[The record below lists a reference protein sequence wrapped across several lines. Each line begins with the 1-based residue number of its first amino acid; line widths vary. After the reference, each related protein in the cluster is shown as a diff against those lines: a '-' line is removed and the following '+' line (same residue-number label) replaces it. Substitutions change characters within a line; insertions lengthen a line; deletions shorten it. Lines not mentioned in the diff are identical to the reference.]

1 MKKVFTS
8 AALLFFALFSFGQ
21 ILEPVHWDFQTKQV
35 SDNEFDLIF
44 TAKIDDGWTIYS
56 QFLEGEDGPVPTAFY
71 FEEKENHYTK
81 VGKVEESPENRKAAH
96 DKVFDMEL
104 IKFYKKA
111 TFTQRVKVTE
121 GKPITGFLEFM
132 TCDDSRCLPPAEVDF
147 SFDVKST
154 ISSSDKTGATPS
166 NATDKKVAEVAKQL
180 DEENV
185 AAEEAT
191 DKTSEKDTGTA
202 LATDQE
208 SAADDGL
215 LEPVKW
221 TLEVQPQADG
231 THALALKANIDK
243 GWYVYSQIVEED
255 GPEPTSVEFEEDP
268 NVEVLG
274 KAEEVSDHEVSGF
287 DKVFQMNVTKFKE
300 EVTFLQK
307 IKVGDPNKE
316 VNGLVYFM
324 TCDDSRCLPPTEVPF
339 KVTLSTG
346 NVLIGDEALTEMPDG
361 LPPIVTDDKGSV
373 IIDKTGAV
381 SCNHTVETKDKSLW
395 GTFLL
400 GIIGGLLALLTPC
413 VWPMIP
419 LTVSFFTKGA
429 ENKSKGLFNAFMY
442 GFYILLVYLL
452 LSAPFH
458 LLDSLNP
465 DILNEIST
473 NVWLNIFFFAIFI
486 FFAFSFFGYYEITL
500 PSSWLNKS
508 SSAEGIGGAIG
519 IFFMALTLA
528 LVSFSCTGPILGSLL
543 AGTLSSTGGANPAML
558 LTAGM
563 AGFGF
568 ALALPFGLFA
578 AFPSWL
584 NTLPK
589 SGGWMTTVKVVLGFL
604 ELALALKFLSNAD
617 LVKHWGLLKIEPFL
631 LLWIVI
637 FILMGVYLFGKIR
650 FPHDSPLKKVPI
662 PRAVLGIA
670 SIAFAIYLMTG
681 FKFDEKAGS
690 LKPLTLLSGLAP
702 PACYSWLYPCDCP
715 QNLSCFKDFNEG
727 MTYAKKVG
735 KPVMIDF
742 TGHACVNCREMEE
755 TVWPKPEVYKLLD
768 EEYVLISLY
777 VDEKIE
783 LPEEEQVTVELKNG
797 KKRKLRYTGHRWQI
811 LQTENFNINS
821 QPYYVLLSPDGKML
835 NQPVPYTPDVQ
846 EYASFLECG
855 LNRFNEL
862 KTQNQLLGDNQ

>member
-8 AALLFFALFSFGQ
+8 ATLLLLALFSYGQ

-71 FEEKENHYTK
+71 FEEKEKHYSK
-81 VGKVEESPENRKAAH
+81 VGKVEESPENRKSAH

-111 TFTQRVKVTE
+111 TFTQRVKVAE

-132 TCDDSRCLPPAEVDF
+132 TCDDSRCLPPTEVDF
-147 SFDVKST
+147 SFEVKPTAGQSEST
-154 ISSSDKTGATPS
+154 GDASPKGQEEKAAEKAKEETPTS
-166 NATDKKVAEVAKQL
+166 AVAETTQRDL
-180 DEENV
+180 
-185 AAEEAT
+185 AEQPAGEPAN
-191 DKTSEKDTGTA
+191 
-202 LATDQE
+202 
-208 SAADDGL
+208 DGI

-221 TLEVQPQADG
+221 SLEVQPQDDG
-231 THALALKANIDK
+231 TQALAIKAKIDE
-243 GWYVYSQIVEED
+243 GWYVYSQHIEED
-255 GPEPTSVEFEEDP
+255 GPEPTSVEFDEDP
-268 NVEVLG
+268 NVEVMG
-274 KAEEVSDHEVSGF
+274 KAEEVSDYKVSGF
-287 DKVFQMNVTKFKE
+287 DKVFEINVTKYKK

-307 IKVGDPNKE
+307 LKVADANKP
-316 VNGLVYFM
+316 VKGLVYFM
-324 TCDDSRCLPPTEVPF
+324 TCDDSKCLPPTEVPF
-339 KVTLSTG
+339 NVNLSSG
-346 NVLIGDEALTEMPDG
+346 KYLIGDDAMDLGDT
-361 LPPIVTDDKGSV
+361 PPIISETNGEI
-373 IIDKTGAV
+373 IIDKSNPAT
-381 SCNHTVETKDKSLW
+381 CDHTVETKDKSLW

-419 LTVSFFTKGA
+419 LTVSFFTKGS
-429 ENKSKGLFNAFMY
+429 ENKRKGLFNAFMY

-508 SSAEGIGGAIG
+508 SAAEGIGGAIG

-543 AGTLSSTGGANPAML
+543 AGTLSSTGGANPATL

-631 LLWIVI
+631 FLWIVI
-637 FILMGVYLFGKIR
+637 FLMMGIYLFGKIR

-662 PRAVLGIA
+662 PRAALGVA

-681 FKFDEKAGS
+681 FQFDERAGS

-702 PACYSWLYPCDCP
+702 PACYSWVYPCDCP
-715 QNLSCFKDFNEG
+715 QNLSCFKDFQEG

-821 QPYYVLLSPDGKML
+821 QPYYVLLAPDGKML

-855 LNRFNEL
+855 LNRFKEL
-862 KTQNQLLGDNQ
+862 NAQNQLLGDNQ

>member
-1 MKKVFTS
+1 MRNLIALTT
-8 AALLFFALFSFGQ
+8 LLFFASPSFGQ
-21 ILEPVHWDFQTKQV
+21 ILDPVKWEFASKQV

-44 TAKIDDGWTIYS
+44 TAKIDNGWNIYT
-56 QFLEGEDGPVPTAFY
+56 QFLEGDDGPVPTAFY
-71 FEEKENHYTK
+71 FDEKEKHYSK
-81 VGKVEESPENRKAAH
+81 VGKVDESPENKETKH
-96 DKVFDMEL
+96 DKIFDMEVA
-104 IKFYKKA
+104 KFHKKA
-111 TFTQRVKVTE
+111 TFTQRVKVTD

-147 SFDVKST
+147 SFDIKITAGIDQST
-154 ISSSDKTGATPS
+154 DAISSEEKT
-166 NATDKKVAEVAKQL
+166 E
-180 DEENV
+180 
-185 AAEEAT
+185 AAETTNAPP
-191 DKTSEKDTGTA
+191 STA
-202 LATDQE
+202 IE
-208 SAADDGL
+208 PADNGI

-221 TLEVQPQADG
+221 SLEVQQETDG
-231 THALALKANIDK
+231 AYTLALKANIDK
-243 GWYVYSQIVEED
+243 GWYIYSQFIEEED
-255 GPEPTSVEFEEDP
+255 GPEPTSVEFDEDP

-274 KAEEVSDHEVSGF
+274 KTEEVSDHKVSGF
-287 DKVFQMNVTKFKE
+287 DKVFQMNVTKYKGD
-300 EVTFLQK
+300 VTFLQK
-307 IKVGDPNKE
+307 IKVEDADKP

-339 KVTLSTG
+339 KVTLASLTTLVGDDAISDG
-346 NVLIGDEALTEMPDG
+346 NGIVVDNSGGTQIIKGQEANCGE
-361 LPPIVTDDKGSV
+361 VQ
-373 IIDKTGAV
+373 
-381 SCNHTVETKDKSLW
+381 EEKDKSLW

-400 GIIGGLLALLTPC
+400 GVIGGLLALLTPC

-429 ENKSKGLFNAFMY
+429 GNKSKGMFNAFMY

-473 NVWLNIFFFAIFI
+473 NIWLNIFFFVIFI
-486 FFAFSFFGYYEITL
+486 FFAFSFFGYYELTL

-519 IFFMALTLA
+519 VFFMALTLA

-543 AGTLSSTGGANPAML
+543 AGTLSSSSGGNPATL

-584 NTLPK
+584 NSMPK

-631 LLWIVI
+631 VLWIII
-637 FILMGVYLFGKIR
+637 FVALGLYLFGKIR
-650 FPHDSPLKKVPI
+650 FPHDSPMKKIPI
-662 PRAVLGIA
+662 PRAILGIA
-670 SIAFAIYLMTG
+670 SFAFAIYLMTG
-681 FKFDEKAGS
+681 FRYDDKAGS

-702 PACYSWLYPCDCP
+702 PVCYSMFYPCDCP
-715 QNLSCFKDFNEG
+715 QNLSCFKDFEEG
-727 MTYAKKVG
+727 MTYAKKVN

-742 TGHACVNCREMEE
+742 TGHACVNCRKMEE
-755 TVWPKPEVYKLLD
+755 TVWPEPSVYKLLD
-768 EEYVLISLY
+768 EDFVLISLY

-783 LPEEEQVTVELKNG
+783 LPEEEKVTVKLKSG
-797 KKRKLRYTGHRWQI
+797 KTRKLRYTGHRWQI
-811 LQTENFNINS
+811 LQTENFNINT
-821 QPYYVLLSPDGKML
+821 QPYYVLLSPDGTVL
-835 NQPVPYTPDVQ
+835 NHAVAYTPDVD
-846 EYASFLECG
+846 EYANFLECG
-855 LNRFNEL
+855 LNRFKEL
-862 KTQNQLLGDNQ
+862 KAENQLLGDNQ

>member
-1 MKKVFTS
+1 MKKVFS
-8 AALLFFALFSFGQ
+8 LVSLLFFALVSFGQ
-21 ILEPVHWDFQTKQV
+21 ILEPVHWDFETKQV
-35 SDNEFDLIF
+35 NGNEFDLIF

-56 QFLEGEDGPVPTAFY
+56 QFLEGDDGPVPTAFY
-71 FEEKENHYTK
+71 FDEKEKHYTK
-81 VGKVEESPENRKAAH
+81 TGKVEESPENRKTVH
-96 DKVFDMEL
+96 DNVFDMEL
-104 IKFYKKA
+104 TKFSKKA

-121 GKPITGFLEFM
+121 GKPITGWLEFM
-132 TCDDSRCLPPAEVDF
+132 TCDASRCLPPAEVDF
-147 SFDVKST
+147 SFAINLS
-154 ISSSDKTGATPS
+154 AT
-166 NATDKKVAEVAKQL
+166 TAETTSAS
-180 DEENV
+180 
-185 AAEEAT
+185 AAEK
-191 DKTSEKDTGTA
+191 KTSQPSKQVETGLVANQTVEKSDVQAAEGGN
-202 LATDQE
+202 TDE
-208 SAADDGL
+208 APANDGI
-215 LEPVKW
+215 LEPVAW
-221 TLEVQPQADG
+221 SFEIQPQDNG
-231 THALALKANIDK
+231 THAIALKAKIDE
-243 GWYVYSQIVEED
+243 GWYVYSQFVEED
-255 GPEPTSVEFEEDP
+255 GPEPTSVEFDEDP
-268 NVEVLG
+268 NLEVLG
-274 KAEEVSDHEVSGF
+274 KAEEVSDHKVEGF
-287 DKVFQMNVTKFKE
+287 DKVFEMDVTKFKK

-307 IKVGDPNKE
+307 VKVADATKP

-324 TCDDSRCLPPTEVPF
+324 TCDDSRCLPPTEVF
-339 KVTLSTG
+339 FTANLSTG
-346 NVLIGDEALTEMPDG
+346 E
-361 LPPIVTDDKGSV
+361 VTDGAEEVADAGTSGGIPPV
-373 IIDKTGAV
+373 INDGGTVIDKSIAV
-381 SCNHTVETKDKSLW
+381 SCNHTIETKNKSLW

-429 ENKSKGLFNAFMY
+429 ENKRKGLFNAFMY

-458 LLDSLNP
+458 LLDSINP

-473 NVWLNIFFFAIFI
+473 NVWLNLFFFAIFI

-508 SSAEGIGGAIG
+508 SSAEGIGGAVG

-543 AGTLSSTGGANPAML
+543 AGTLSSNAGGDPATL

-631 LLWIVI
+631 ALWIVI
-637 FILMGVYLFGKIR
+637 FILLGIYLFGKIR
-650 FPHDSPLKKVPI
+650 FPHDAPLKKVPI

-670 SIAFAIYLMTG
+670 SFAFAIYLMTG
-681 FKFDEKAGS
+681 FKYDERAGS

-702 PACYSWLYPCDCP
+702 PACYSWLYECDCP
-715 QNLSCFKDFNEG
+715 QNLSCFKDFEEG
-727 MTYAKKVG
+727 MAYAKKVN

-742 TGHACVNCREMEE
+742 TGHACVNCRKMEE
-755 TVWPKPEVYKLLD
+755 TVWPRPEVYKILNK
-768 EEYVLISLY
+768 EYVLISLY

-783 LPEEEQVTVELKNG
+783 LPEEEQVTVELKSG
-797 KKRKLRYTGHRWQI
+797 KTRKLRYTGHRWQI

-821 QPYYVLLSPDGKML
+821 QPYYVLLAPDGKML
-835 NQPVPYTPDVQ
+835 NNPVPYTPDVQ

-855 LNRFNEL
+855 LNHFKEL
-862 KTQNQLLGDNQ
+862 DAENKLLGDNQQ